1 MSKNQE
7 LNEKKKKEISLGKGK
22 KKPNS
27 PNNAIVDGSKF
38 MFFAFFSLD
47 MIFSCK
53 VELTI
58 ETLLFLFFFLFLL
71 LFKLRR

>member
-1 MSKNQE
+1 MNKNKE
-7 LNEKKKKEISLGKGK
+7 INEKRKKEISLGKGK

-38 MFFAFFSLD
+38 TFQLLFFSLD

-58 ETLLFLFFFLFLL
+58 ETL
-71 LFKLRR
+71 